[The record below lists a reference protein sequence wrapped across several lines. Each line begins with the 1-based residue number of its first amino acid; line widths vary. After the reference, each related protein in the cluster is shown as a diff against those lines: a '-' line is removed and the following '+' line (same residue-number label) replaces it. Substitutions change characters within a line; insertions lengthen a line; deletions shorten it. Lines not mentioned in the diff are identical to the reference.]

1 MKFYDEHPILHHYPR
16 YPINVQ
22 SIQVVNDQS
31 MPVKEAIK
39 FLISFGGHTYEII
52 AYLLPFSTAFDFI
65 FGLKTMTEI
74 EGKSN
79 FSILEFKFKKRS
91 IDITPIKDIHLPVGP
106 TTAIDCEM
114 VKKPP
119 DLSDRLVVVK
129 MKSQREDCLPQTLRV
144 AVMNGK
150 IQMNVKNTGQGDL
163 HLLRGQNIGI
173 VDLRSAGYYH
183 ITRDGIQRCLHERF
197 IFLNEKDSQDYLSLT
212 HTISD
217 ITGEEPQKNTRLDV
231 RKAST
236 NRTVKTRCKDDV
248 NKDPYPCLDDNDPRR
263 NMSDKEILERTIDF
277 SEVCTTE
284 KQKQALYKILLKYRE
299 AFSLR
304 DEIGLCPNM
313 EVKLELKDKTPFYI
327 RPFPIKEEEKIIV
340 DREMRKGC
348 LLGILRKGLSS
359 YSSPIMLIP
368 RKMSGIPC
376 IITDFRH
383 LNSRIVRLNCSFPL
397 VRDAIQILGA
407 SVCELISVID
417 LRDAYHTLRL
427 STESQ
432 KYCGIT
438 PYYGSDTYL
447 YQRLGMGLSV
457 SPAIWQTFIN
467 KVLDEIPNRKHFLA
481 IMDDCMI
488 HSKRKDHLTHLV
500 ALLKALIRNGLKISP
515 KKCQLF
521 RQKLT
526 YMGQTL
532 LIKDNIPCITPLRSR
547 VDAIQRLE
555 PPKTPKE
562 CKKFCGLINYL
573 SMYLKDLQ
581 KRLIPIYNLTR
592 KGVPFEW
599 TDEHQSIFEG
609 LKKDIA
615 NPPVSCYAK

>member
-1 MKFYDEHPILHHYPR
+1 MH
-16 YPINVQ
+16 
-22 SIQVVNDQS
+22 
-31 MPVKEAIK
+31 
-39 FLISFGGHTYEII
+39 
-52 AYLLPFSTAFDFI
+52 
-65 FGLKTMTEI
+65 
-74 EGKSN
+74 
-79 FSILEFKFKKRS
+79 
-91 IDITPIKDIHLPVGP
+91 
-106 TTAIDCEM
+106 
-114 VKKPP
+114 
-119 DLSDRLVVVK
+119 
-129 MKSQREDCLPQTLRV
+129 
-144 AVMNGK
+144 
-150 IQMNVKNTGQGDL
+150 
-163 HLLRGQNIGI
+163 
-173 VDLRSAGYYH
+173 
-183 ITRDGIQRCLHERF
+183 
-197 IFLNEKDSQDYLSLT
+197 
-212 HTISD
+212 
-217 ITGEEPQKNTRLDV
+217 
-231 RKAST
+231 
-236 NRTVKTRCKDDV
+236 
-248 NKDPYPCLDDNDPRR
+248 
-263 NMSDKEILERTIDF
+263 
-277 SEVCTTE
+277 
-284 KQKQALYKILLKYRE
+284 
-299 AFSLR
+299 
-304 DEIGLCPNM
+304 
-313 EVKLELKDKTPFYI
+313 
-327 RPFPIKEEEKIIV
+327 
-340 DREMRKGC
+340 
-348 LLGILRKGLSS
+348 
-359 YSSPIMLIP
+359 
-368 RKMSGIPC
+368 

-383 LNSRIVRLNCSFPL
+383 LNSRLVRLNCSFPL

-407 SVCELISVID
+407 SECELISVID

-500 ALLKALIRNGLKISP
+500 ALLKALIRNGLKTSP

-599 TDEHQSIFEG
+599 TDEHQKIFEG

-615 NPPVSCYAK
+615 NPPVLVMPNNKGHFTLLCRFFILLVKS